1 MVAALTSLACL
12 LSSHYV
18 SPFRPSETPGGHT
31 SNIYNVYMCTDGAE
45 NRTKLPS
52 LTMFHSVWQYTVFLQ
67 SDAVVTIY
75 FAAHFVQ
82 LLFEGSAYLFF
93 SVIRNHLHTFVRVA
107 FTTCGYYLRAV
118 FISFKSFRFCGYYSR
133 EVTIQG
139 RCLLI
144 QRNTVVQRYI

>member
-1 MVAALTSLACL
+1 MYH
-12 LSSHYV
+12 LSDFQRHLDPEVIHPMYICV
-18 SPFRPSETPGGHT
+18 Q
-31 SNIYNVYMCTDGAE
+31 IDGAE

-67 SDAVVTIY
+67 SDAAATIY

-82 LLFEGSAYLFF
+82 LLFEGSVYLFF
-93 SVIRNHLHTFVRVA
+93 SVIRNHLHTFVRVT
-107 FTTCGYYLRAV
+107 FTT
-118 FISFKSFRFCGYYSR
+118 CGYYSR